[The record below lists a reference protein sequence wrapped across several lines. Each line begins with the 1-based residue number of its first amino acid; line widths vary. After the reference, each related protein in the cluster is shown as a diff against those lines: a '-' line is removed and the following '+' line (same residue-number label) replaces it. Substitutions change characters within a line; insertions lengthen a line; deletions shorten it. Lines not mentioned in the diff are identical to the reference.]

1 MGVIA
6 AMTPAGR
13 MRLWLLR
20 HAKSSWDEPGL
31 DDRDRPLAPRGER
44 SADRMSDYLL
54 AEGIRPDV
62 VLCSSALRT
71 RETLARVLPALGPDL
86 EIHIEPALYTFDA
99 GSLLER
105 VRAIP
110 DGVSAMLIG
119 HNPAMQELAIR
130 LAARGDGLD
139 TLAQKYPTG
148 ALAELEFPA
157 GSWHEV
163 GPATGELTRFVVP
176 RELD

>member
-31 DDRDRPLAPRGER
+31 DDRDRPLAARGER
-44 SADRMSDYLL
+44 SADRMSGYLR

-71 RETLARVLPALGPDL
+71 RQTLARVLPALGPDSRS
-86 EIHIEPALYTFDA
+86 TS
-99 GSLLER
+99 SLR
-105 VRAIP
+105 SIRSTWDPSWNGCVRSP
-110 DGVSAMLIG
+110 TPSRRCSIG

-130 LAARGDGLD
+130 LAARGNRLD
-139 TLAQKYPTG
+139 TLAQKFPTG
-148 ALAELEFPA
+148 ALAELEFPV

-163 GPATGELTRFVVP
+163 GRTGELTRFVVP

>member
-1 MGVIA
+1 MGVLVR
-6 AMTPAGR
+6 MTQMER

-20 HAKSSWDEPGL
+20 HAKSSWDEPEL
-31 DDRDRPLAPRGER
+31 DDRERPLAPRGEQ
-44 SADRMSDYLL
+44 SANRMSDYVR

-71 RETLARVLPALGPDL
+71 RQTLARVLSALGPEL
-86 EIHIEPALYTFDA
+86 ENHIEPGLYTFDA

-105 VRAIP
+105 LRAIP
-110 DGVSAMLIG
+110 DAVSAMLIG
-119 HNPAMQELAIR
+119 HNPAMQDLAIR
-130 LAARGDGLD
+130 LATRGDKLNA
-139 TLAQKYPTG
+139 LVQKYPTG
-148 ALAELEFPA
+148 ALAEIEFPA

-163 GPATGELTRFVVP
+163 GTATGELTRFVVP

>member
-1 MGVIA
+1 MGVVVR
-6 AMTPAGR
+6 MTQTER

-20 HAKSSWDEPGL
+20 HAKSSWDEPEL
-31 DDRDRPLAPRGER
+31 DDRDRPLAPRGEQ
-44 SADRMSDYLL
+44 SADRMSDYLRT
-54 AEGIRPDV
+54 AGIRPDV

-71 RETLARVLPALGPDL
+71 RQTLARVLPALGPEL

-99 GSLLER
+99 SSLLER

-119 HNPAMQELAIR
+119 HNPAIEELAIR
-130 LAARGDGLD
+130 LAARGDKLD

-148 ALAELEFPA
+148 ALAEIEFPA
-157 GSWHEV
+157 GSWHEI
-163 GPATGELTRFVVP
+163 GTTTGELTRFVIP
-176 RELD
+176 RELG

>member
-1 MGVIA
+1 MGVVVR
-6 AMTPAGR
+6 MTQTER

-20 HAKSSWDEPGL
+20 HAKSSWDEPEL
-31 DDRDRPLAPRGER
+31 DDRDRPLAARGER
-44 SADRMSDYLL
+44 SADRMSGYLR

-71 RETLARVLPALGPDL
+71 RQTLARVLPALGPEL
-86 EIHIEPALYTFDA
+86 EIHIEPRLYTFDA

-110 DGVSAMLIG
+110 DAVSVMLIG
-119 HNPAMQELAIR
+119 HNPAMQELAVR
-130 LAARGDGLD
+130 LAARGDRLD
-139 TLAQKYPTG
+139 TLAQKFPTG
-148 ALAELEFPA
+148 ALAELEFPV
-157 GSWHEV
+157 GSWHDV
-163 GPATGELTRFVVP
+163 ATSTGELTRFVVP

>member
-1 MGVIA
+1 M
-6 AMTPAGR
+6 P
-13 MRLWLLR
+13 
-20 HAKSSWDEPGL
+20 
-31 DDRDRPLAPRGER
+31 
-44 SADRMSDYLL
+44 
-54 AEGIRPDV
+54 
-62 VLCSSALRT
+62 
-71 RETLARVLPALGPDL
+71 
-86 EIHIEPALYTFDA
+86 

-119 HNPAMQELAIR
+119 HNPAIEELAVR
-130 LAARGDGLD
+130 LAARGDRLD

-157 GSWHEV
+157 GSWNEV
-163 GPATGELTRFVVP
+163 GTATGELTRFVVP